1 MSHFILTCH
10 DVTCGGLQRHTSG
23 DQGKRLRDSQSLW
36 KVAAI
41 ILEHDKVR
49 LYFTTLNLCVSI
61 DLLVEVCSELLA
73 VVAATHQV
81 SLASPVTV
89 IGSSIKRTITVTLAW
104 DWSIV

>member
-10 DVTCGGLQRHTSG
+10 DVTCRRLQRHTSR
-23 DQGKRLRDSQSLW
+23 DQGNRLRDSQSLW
-36 KVAAI
+36 QVAAI

-49 LYFTTLNLCVSI
+49 QCLVDNLCVSI

-81 SLASPVTV
+81 TLAAPVT
-89 IGSSIKRTITVTLAW
+89 IISSSIQRPVTVTLAW
-104 DWSIV
+104 DWPIV